1 MPNQATYD
9 DANLILRLY
18 ELRREETMRK
28 ARAWF
33 FGHFLAASREEYL
46 ALCPPGSQEDAY
58 FRMVTTYWEMAAS
71 FITSGVLNQDL
82 FLDSGNELILVW
94 DRVRDLVPLWRQTMS
109 ARFVTHVQRVAE
121 AGIERMDR
129 EQPRRLRPFQRA
141 HTLDGSQTRFQ
152 VARPRA

>member
-1 MPNQATYD
+1 MSNQATYD

-33 FGHFLAASREEYL
+33 AGHFLAASREDYL

-71 FITSGVLNQDL
+71 FIVSGVLNQDL

-94 DRVRDLVPLWRQTMS
+94 DRVRDLVPVWRQTMS
-109 ARFVTHVQRVAE
+109 PRFAKNVQTVAE

-129 EQPRRLRPFQRA
+129 NNPGAFARFSER
-141 HTLDGSQTRFQ
+141 TRSM
-152 VARPRA
+152 VAKPASK

>member
-1 MPNQATYD
+1 MANHATYD

-18 ELRREETMRK
+18 ELRREEIMRK

-33 FGHFLAASREEYL
+33 VGHFLASTREEYL

-94 DRVRDLVPLWRQTMS
+94 DRVRDIVPIWRQNMGG
-109 ARFVTHVQRVAE
+109 RFVWNVQRVAE
-121 AGIERMDR
+121 AGIERMDTAI
-129 EQPRRLRPFQRA
+129 PGTFA
-141 HTLDGSQTRFQ
+141 RFSERSRSM
-152 VARPRA
+152 VPKPASK

>member
-1 MPNQATYD
+1 MPSQATYD

-18 ELRREETMRK
+18 ELRREDTMRK

-33 FGHFLAASREEYL
+33 TGHFLVSSREEYV

-58 FRMVTTYWEMAAS
+58 FRMVTSYWEMAAS
-71 FITSGVLNQDL
+71 FIAGGILNQDL

-94 DRVRDLVPLWRQTMS
+94 DRLRDIVPVWRQTMNP
-109 ARFVTHVQRVAE
+109 RFAMNLERVAE

-129 EQPRRLRPFQRA
+129 GAPGAFARFSER
-141 HTLDGSQTRFQ
+141 TRSI
-152 VARPRA
+152 VPKHVLK